1 MEQTPFPGVDREV
14 FERVWRRVMP
24 EDRADC
30 PFTLPEADPP
40 AESPAVPAAAT
51 GPAGTGTADR
61 PSSGPWGEALRQYI
75 DGEVEGWRQ
84 CQALARRLSG
94 RSGRDLAAAAAGELR
109 HAKRLS
115 ALYFLLSGVRYWP
128 RSAPAVLRDPL
139 PTALR
144 ERFWAFRQAAETY
157 RAAALRAE
165 DARLS
170 EIFTQLADE
179 ESARLRPIREAL
191 EQL

>member
-1 MEQTPFPGVDREV
+1 MEQILNPGVDREE

-30 PFTLPEADPP
+30 PFTLQQAERPQPPAPPAALPAMAAAPRAADP
-40 AESPAVPAAAT
+40 AEA
-51 GPAGTGTADR
+51 
-61 PSSGPWGEALRQYI
+61 WGGMFRQYI
-75 DGEVEGWRQ
+75 DGELASWRR

-94 RSGRDLAAAAAGELR
+94 QSGRALAAAAAGELR

-128 RSAPAVLRDPL
+128 ERHPTVHPL
-139 PTALR
+139 PLPAALR
-144 ERFWAFRQAAETY
+144 ERFWAARKAEEAYRSAAQE
-157 RAAALRAE
+157 AGE
-165 DARLS
+165 PRLS
-170 EIFTQLADE
+170 ELFTQLARE
-179 ESARLRPIREAL
+179 ETDHLRTFQAAL

>member
-1 MEQTPFPGVDREV
+1 MEQILNPGVDREV

-30 PFTLPEADPP
+30 PFTLQQAERPQPPAPPAALPAMTAAPKTADP
-40 AESPAVPAAAT
+40 AEA
-51 GPAGTGTADR
+51 
-61 PSSGPWGEALRQYI
+61 WGGMFRQYI
-75 DGEVEGWRQ
+75 DGELASWRR

-94 RSGRDLAAAAAGELR
+94 QSGRALSAAAPGELR

-128 RSAPAVLRDPL
+128 ERHPTVHPL
-139 PTALR
+139 PLPAALR
-144 ERFWAFRQAAETY
+144 EQFWAARKAEEAYRSAAQEVG
-157 RAAALRAE
+157 E
-165 DARLS
+165 PRLS
-170 EIFTQLADE
+170 ELFTQLARE
-179 ESARLRPIREAL
+179 ETDHLRTFQVAR